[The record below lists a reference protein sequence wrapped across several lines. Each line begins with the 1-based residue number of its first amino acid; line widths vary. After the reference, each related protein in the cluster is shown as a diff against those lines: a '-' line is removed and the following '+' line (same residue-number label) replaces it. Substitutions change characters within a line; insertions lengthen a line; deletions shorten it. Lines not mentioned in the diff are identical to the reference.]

1 MNFPKYLLEPDAPD
15 THSYG
20 VVEYRDRHYH
30 VHAEPSVLQLV
41 KRMFPGSKSR
51 DGVVT
56 FPDTRRAVGDLNW
69 LLLRF
74 PMEIKCSTKFHS
86 DRNRAIDHAIRRE
99 TNHNVAPVTDPAG
112 FVGQLM
118 PFQADGVAF
127 LKANERTLLA
137 DDMGLGKTVQAL
149 ASLSET
155 GAFPAVVVCTP
166 NLCRQ
171 WRDMAHAFLAPRQP
185 EHELFSKPVECH
197 ILRGLKPYALPPAS
211 IYIIHYGILRAWR
224 HQLRD
229 LNPGAVIF
237 DEVQE
242 LRYPNTE
249 KYSAASLVAESA
261 RYVWALS
268 GTPVYNL
275 GGEIWSVLNIV
286 DYHCLGDFDSFTR
299 EWCCAYGSKQLRKPE
314 VLGDYLK
321 REGLMIRRRKED
333 VQSQL
338 PPKRRV
344 VMSINHDDAL
354 YDRMIQPALKLARDY
369 AGITGWHERGQAL
382 REIDTQA
389 RQATGISKAPYV
401 AAFVR
406 GLLEAGERVLLYA
419 WHHGVHETLMRDLAD
434 YKPAKLTGAESP
446 AQKDEAKRRF
456 ISGETP
462 VIILS
467 LRTTAGID
475 GLQDVGTCCVFAE
488 LDWSPAV
495 HSQCEDRLHRIGIS
509 ADLESILCYYLVAD
523 TGTDEVMQEALGLK
537 IGQFIGL
544 MGDTATTE
552 QDKADAL
559 RAAEKHIDRVVDRL
573 RSRAHVKSTAE
584 DDVA

>member
-1 MNFPKYLLEPDAPD
+1 MNFPKYLMEPDTPE

-20 VVEYRDRHYH
+20 TVEHRDGHYH
-30 VHAEPSVLQLV
+30 VAAEPSVLQLV
-41 KRMFPGSKSR
+41 KRMFPGSQSR

-74 PMEIKCSTKFHS
+74 PMDIHCPTQFHN
-86 DRNRAIDHAIRRE
+86 DRNRAIDHAIRRDSNQYVE
-99 TNHNVAPVTDPAG
+99 PVQHPAG
-112 FVGQLM
+112 FVGELM

-127 LKANERTLLA
+127 LKANERTVLA
-137 DDMGLGKTVQAL
+137 DQMGLGKTVQAL
-149 ASLSET
+149 AAMAEVH
-155 GAFPAVVVCTP
+155 GFPAVVVCTP
-166 NLCRQ
+166 NLLKQ
-171 WRDMAHAFLAPRQP
+171 WTDMAHAFLAPRAP
-185 EHELFSKPVECH
+185 ATDLFEKPVECC
-197 ILRGLKPYALPPAS
+197 ILKGLKPYALPQAS
-211 IYIIHYGILRAWR
+211 IYLVHYGILRAWR
-224 HQLRD
+224 AALRD
-229 LNPGAVIF
+229 LGPKVVIF

-242 LRYPNTE
+242 LRYPTTE
-249 KYSAASLVAESA
+249 KYSAASLLAEAA

-299 EWCCAYGSKQLRKPE
+299 EWCCGYGSKQLRTPD
-314 VLGDYLK
+314 VLGDYLR
-321 REGLMIRRRKED
+321 REGLMIRRRKDE
-333 VQSQL
+333 VQAQL

-344 VMSINHDDAL
+344 VMAVNHDDAL
-354 YDRMIQPALKLARDY
+354 YDRMIQPAIKLATDY
-369 AGITGWHERGQAL
+369 AGITGWHDRGLAL
-382 REIDTQA
+382 REIETQA

-406 GLLEAGERVLLYA
+406 GLLEAGEKVLVFA
-419 WHHGVHETLMRDLAD
+419 WHHGVHETLMKELGD

-446 AQKDEAKRRF
+446 AQKQEAKRRF
-456 ISGETP
+456 IDGETP

-552 QDKADAL
+552 DDKADAL

-573 RSRAHVKSTAE
+573 RSKSASGK
-584 DDVA
+584 VA

>member
-1 MNFPKYLLEPDAPD
+1 MNFPKYLLEPDTPEA
-15 THSYG
+15 HSYG
-20 VVEYRDRHYH
+20 TVEHRDGHYH
-30 VHAEPSVLQLV
+30 VAAEPSVLQLV
-41 KRMFPGSKSR
+41 KRMFPGSQSR

-74 PMEIKCSTKFHS
+74 PMDIHCPTQFHN
-86 DRNRAIDHAIRRE
+86 DRNRAIDHALRRDS
-99 TNHNVAPVTDPAG
+99 NQHVAPVQHPAG
-112 FVGQLM
+112 FVGTLM

-127 LKANERTLLA
+127 LKANERTVLA
-137 DDMGLGKTVQAL
+137 DQMGLGKTVQAL
-149 ASLSET
+149 AAMAEVQ
-155 GAFPAVVVCTP
+155 GFPAVVVCTP
-166 NLCRQ
+166 NLLKQ
-171 WRDMAHAFLAPRQP
+171 WTDMAHAFLAPRAP
-185 EHELFSKPVECH
+185 ATDLFEKPVECC
-197 ILRGLKPYALPPAS
+197 ILKGLKPYALPAAS
-211 IYIIHYGILRAWR
+211 IYLVHYGILRAWR
-224 HQLRD
+224 AALRD
-229 LNPGAVIF
+229 LGPKVVIF

-242 LRYPNTE
+242 LRYPTTE
-249 KYSAASLVAESA
+249 KYSAASLLAEEA

-299 EWCCAYGSKQLRKPE
+299 EWCCGYGSKQLRKPD
-314 VLGDYLK
+314 VLGDYLR
-321 REGLMIRRRKED
+321 REGLMLRRRKDE
-333 VQSQL
+333 VQAQL

-344 VMSINHDDAL
+344 VIAINHDDTL
-354 YDRMIQPALKLARDY
+354 YDRLIQPAIKLATDY
-369 AGITGWHERGQAL
+369 AGITGWHERGLAL

-389 RQATGISKAPYV
+389 RQATGISKAPYA
-401 AAFVR
+401 AAFIR
-406 GLLEAGERVLLYA
+406 GLLEAGEKVLVFS
-419 WHHGVHETLMRDLAD
+419 WHHAVHETIMKDLAD
-434 YKPAKLTGAESP
+434 YKPVRLTGAETP
-446 AQKDEAKRRF
+446 TQKQEAKRRF
-456 ISGETP
+456 IDGETP

-552 QDKADAL
+552 DDKADAL

-573 RSRAHVKSTAE
+573 RSKSASGK
-584 DDVA
+584 VA